1 MAKLCMG
8 CMNPLPEENDV
19 CTVCGFDRTKDQ
31 NPSHCLPVTSALQGH
46 YIVGRLMGEFPDHLL
61 YLAYDRQMKEPCF
74 IQEFFPAA
82 IGRRDTIGGVQPLEG
97 RDKIFEEYADR
108 FRANMRV
115 LARMRELPAVVPVY
129 DIFEENGTVYSVS
142 DYCQGMTLTKKIKLS
157 GGRIPW
163 SEARGIFT
171 SLIGSLTQLNDAG
184 VCHLAICPD
193 NILIGSDGKA
203 RLRNFS
209 IEAAHR
215 SGTNLVPEL
224 KAGYSAPEQYYTEE
238 EVGVATDVYG
248 MAATVFRTVTGAEV
262 PAGDKRAKNSDDLF
276 MSAEVAEELGQNACV
291 ALFNAL
297 QVLPENRTAS
307 LAVLR
312 DELTVAPTVSALV
325 DEAQKDIEMS
335 DTDAKEE
342 DAPVASDKKSL
353 IVMLLISLGLLV
365 AAIVVIILLLFSG
378 IGGNGQGNGGGQT
391 NVPTTTTTTTVATGD
406 GSEAVVS
413 DVVGFDYF
421 ASQNDKFNGMPLE
434 LLGFAHDP
442 GQPEGAILKQFP
454 AANELQA
461 VGAPIQVIV
470 NNSRASVSVVI
481 PKVAGWE
488 QAKAEELL
496 KALGFKVEVRTATD
510 PKQDKGIVE
519 DVFPLAGTSK
529 EVGETITLLVS
540 NQEKPE
546 LVGVPDLTG
555 WTEEYAAKTLELLGF
570 TVQKEYNPNS
580 TYDKGIVESVDGAG
594 TQVAEGSVVI
604 LRVSSTEPTQA
615 PDDGGIGG
623 WLGGLFG

>member
-82 IGRRDTIGGVQPLEG
+82 IGRRDTINGVQPLEG

-215 SGTNLVPEL
+215 SGTNLAPEL
-224 KAGYSAPEQYYTEE
+224 KAGYAAPEQYYTEE
-238 EVGVATDVYG
+238 EVGAVTDVYG
-248 MAATVFRTVTGAEV
+248 MAATVFRTVTGTEV
-262 PAGDKRAKNSDDLF
+262 PTGDKRAKNSDDLF

-297 QVLPENRTAS
+297 QVLPENRTSS

-335 DTDAKEE
+335 DTDTNEE

-365 AAIVVIILLLFSG
+365 AAIVVIVLLLLSG
-378 IGGNGQGNGGGQT
+378 LGGNGQGNGGGQA

-406 GSEAVVS
+406 GNEAVVS

-421 ASQNDKFNGMPLE
+421 ASRNDKFNGMSLE

-442 GQPEGAILKQFP
+442 GQPEGAILHQYP

-470 NNSRASVSVVI
+470 NNPRAAVSVVI

-496 KALGFKVEVRTATD
+496 KALGFKVEVRAATD

-546 LVGVPDLTG
+546 LVDVPDLTN
-555 WTEEYAAKTLELLGF
+555 WTEEYAVKTLEMLGF

-580 TYDKGIVESVDGAG
+580 TYEKGIVESVDGAG

-604 LRVSSTEPTQA
+604 LHISSTEPPQ
-615 PDDGGIGG
+615 DNGGIGG
-623 WLGGLFG
+623 WLGDLFG

>member
-8 CMNPLPEENDV
+8 CMNPLPEDTDV
-19 CTVCGFDRTKDQ
+19 CAVCGFDRIKDQ
-31 NPSHCLPVTSALQGH
+31 NPAYCLPVTAALQGH

-82 IGRRDTIGGVQPLEG
+82 IGRRDSIGGVQPREG
-97 RDKIFEEYADR
+97 CDKVFEEYADR

-142 DYCQGMTLTKKIKLS
+142 DYCQGMTLTRKIKLS

-163 SEARGIFT
+163 SEARGIFM
-171 SLIGSLTQLNDAG
+171 SLIGSLTQLSDAG

-209 IEAAHR
+209 IMAAHR
-215 SGTNLVPEL
+215 SGTNLVPDL
-224 KAGYSAPEQYYTEE
+224 KAGYAAPEQYYAEE
-238 EVGVATDVYG
+238 EVGVVADVYAV
-248 MAATVFRTVTGAEV
+248 AATIFRTVTGTEV
-262 PAGDKRAKNSDDLF
+262 PVGDKRAKNSDDLF
-276 MSAEVAEELGQNACV
+276 MSAEVAEELTQPVCV

-297 QVLPENRTAS
+297 QVLPEKRTAS

-312 DELTVAPTVSALV
+312 DELSVTPTVSALV
-325 DEAQKDIEMS
+325 DEAQKDIAMGPVP
-335 DTDAKEE
+335 EE
-342 DAPVASDKKSL
+342 EAPASTGKKSL
-353 IVMLLISLGLLV
+353 LVMLIISLGLLV
-365 AAIVVIILLLFSG
+365 VAIVVIILLLLNDIG
-378 IGGNGQGNGGGQT
+378 GGNGDGTST
-391 NVPTTTTTTTVATGD
+391 NLPVATTTTTVPTGD

-413 DVVGFDYF
+413 NVVGIDYF
-421 ASQNDKFNGMPLE
+421 DRQEDLFNGMALE
-434 LLGFAHDP
+434 LLGFAYDP
-442 GQPEGAILKQFP
+442 GEPEGAILQQFP
-454 AANELQA
+454 AADEMQA

-470 NNSRASVSVVI
+470 NNSRASASVMI
-481 PKVAGWE
+481 PDVAGWE

-510 PKQDKGIVE
+510 PQQDKGIVE
-519 DVFPLAGTSK
+519 DVFPQAGISK

-546 LVGVPDLTG
+546 MVAVPDLTG
-555 WTEEYAAKTLELLGF
+555 WSEEYAVKTLEMLKF

-580 TYDKGIVESVDGAG
+580 TYENGVVEAVDGAG
-594 TQVAEGSVVI
+594 TEIAEGSVVI
-604 LRVSSTEPTQA
+604 LRISSKEE
-615 PDDGGIGG
+615 DDGSIGD